1 MLDNNLGIQQ
11 WDENVNT
18 LVAFQTIAA
27 LEDVAEI
34 KMYEGNF
41 IAPGFLKI
49 YFGYRSPDGT
59 VVVNG
64 VPIEVEIME

>member
-1 MLDNNLGIQQ
+1 MLDSHSWIQL
-11 WDENVNT
+11 WDENVKT
-18 LVAFQTIAA
+18 LVAFQSVAA

-34 KMYEGNF
+34 KMYQGPF
-41 IAPGFLKI
+41 PAAGFLKI

-64 VPIEVEIME
+64 EPIEVKVTE